1 MPFGKASK
9 EEIVRESAQSYI
21 GEGTTVEGKIFC
33 EGSLRVDGKVKGEI
47 EAKGVVTI
55 GEKGVVESNIKAGEV
70 QIMGYINGNVISER
84 KVEIYSTGKLIGDV
98 QTPKIAIEEGGVLE
112 GKCTMGVNKETI
124 SSKEKTK
131 VDIQK

>member
-9 EEIVRESAQSYI
+9 EEIVRDSAQSYI
-21 GEGTTVEGKIFC
+21 GEGTTVEGKIVC

-47 EAKGVVTI
+47 EAKGIVTV
-55 GEKGVVESNIKAGEV
+55 GEKGIVESNVKAGEV
-70 QIMGYINGNVISER
+70 QIMGMINGNVTSDR

-98 QTPKIAIEEGGVLE
+98 NTPKIAIEEGGVLD
-112 GKCTMGVNKETI
+112 GKCNMSINKETLI
-124 SSKEKTK
+124 SKEKK

>member
-9 EEIVRESAQSYI
+9 EEIVRDSAQSYI
-21 GEGTTVEGKIFC
+21 GEGTTVEGKIVC

-47 EAKGVVTI
+47 EAKGIVTV
-55 GEKGVVESNIKAGEV
+55 GEKGVVESNVKAGEV
-70 QIMGYINGNVISER
+70 QIMGMISGNVTSDR

-98 QTPKIAIEEGGVLE
+98 NTPKIAIEEGGVLE
-112 GKCTMGVNKETI
+112 GKCNMGINKETLI
-124 SSKEKTK
+124 SKEKK